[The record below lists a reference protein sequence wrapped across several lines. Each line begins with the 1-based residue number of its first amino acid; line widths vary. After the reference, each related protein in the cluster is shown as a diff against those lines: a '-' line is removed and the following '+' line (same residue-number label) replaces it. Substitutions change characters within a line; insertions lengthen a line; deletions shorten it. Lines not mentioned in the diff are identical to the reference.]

1 MTATGT
7 APTLPL
13 TAKASLAAA
22 ALLCATLFLLSADHL
37 FVAIG
42 GNKIKY
48 GYFLLLALW
57 LTRPRAMANAAL
69 DALARMPRWPFLI
82 VLPVAIAVATSSNVA
97 RSLLWTLWLGFD
109 ALTILTVYAYLTAHR
124 FTAPQ
129 IVNTAACALGLIAL
143 GGLAQ
148 FIAIYVMHQVV
159 LMPQKHFDLYR
170 INGLAGWPHFLCIF
184 SFLLLPI
191 LAAQERLSWLQL
203 AIVALTVFVLVQ
215 STAKTGWVLFVAL
228 GALLLWFDRRLFN
241 RNFLFLLL
249 PLTVIALLIP
259 TPPANTGAPPLSGSE
274 KVQVFAEDL
283 DLSNKST
290 SGVDRVLINQLGL
303 RVFLRHPWFGVGPK
317 AYDTYMF
324 TRFDSELPGASR
336 VDANGGLIAKNEN
349 IWIEWLAECGLVF
362 TLFAALLVV
371 RALWVPAWS
380 FRNSLHFGAW
390 LALVLYF
397 GLSGQVSQT
406 GLLTMVYAVAG
417 IYFRARDLPHMAQSP
432 VFSSAERRVPFDSRT
447 PLVSHTRPG
456 T

>member
-1 MTATGT
+1 
-7 APTLPL
+7 
-13 TAKASLAAA
+13 
-22 ALLCATLFLLSADHL
+22 
-37 FVAIG
+37 
-42 GNKIKY
+42 
-48 GYFLLLALW
+48 
-57 LTRPRAMANAAL
+57 
-69 DALARMPRWPFLI
+69 MP
-82 VLPVAIAVATSSNVA
+82 IA
-97 RSLLWTLWLGFD
+97 
-109 ALTILTVYAYLTAHR
+109 AHR
-124 FTAPQ
+124 FTAQQ

-148 FIAIYVMHQVV
+148 FVAIYFMQQVA

-191 LAAQERLSWLQL
+191 LAAQERLTWAQI
-203 AIVALTVFVLVQ
+203 AILALTTFVLVQ
-215 STAKTGWVLFVAL
+215 STAKTGWVLFVAM
-228 GALLLWFDRRLFN
+228 GALMLCFDRRIFN
-241 RNFLFLLL
+241 RNYLLLLL

-259 TPPANTGAPPLSGSE
+259 TPSADVGTPPISGSE

-283 DLSNKST
+283 DLSNRST
-290 SGVDRVLINQLGL
+290 SGTDRVLINQLGL

-317 AYDTYMF
+317 AYDTYVF
-324 TRFDSELPGASR
+324 SRFDRELPGASR

-349 IWIEWLAECGLVF
+349 IWVEWLAECGLLF
-362 TLFAALLVV
+362 TAFAALLVV

-417 IYFRARDLPHMAQSP
+417 IYFRARELPRVAQSTA
-432 VFSSAERRVPFDSRT
+432 FSRAQRRIPFDSRT
-447 PLVSHTRPG
+447 PLISNTRPG